1 MGKGIFVT
9 GTDTGVGKTVI
20 AAALILAAQQEGLR
34 VAVLKPVETGCR
46 RENGELLPAD
56 GLFLQRIAG
65 HTTVLDDV
73 VPLRYETP
81 VAPLVAA
88 WIEEKVPDVKSLL
101 VVFERLRNEFD
112 FVVVEGAGGLL
123 VPISEAL
130 SGAAGEF
137 YFMRDLARDF
147 GLPLVIVGRAGLGT
161 INHTLLS
168 VHEAE
173 SAGIRVAGVVL
184 NQSEP
189 ISDTASETNATVLR
203 KILAGPVFGV
213 FRYLTEKTASS
224 MDAASKEIDLGRLVR
239 IAQSL

>member
-20 AAALILAAQQEGLR
+20 AAALVLAARQEGLR

-56 GLFLQRIAG
+56 GLFLQQIAG
-65 HTTVLDDV
+65 HTTSLDDV

-88 WIEEKVPDVKSLL
+88 GIEGKTPDVKSLL
-101 VVFERLRNEFD
+101 AVFERLRNEFD

-123 VPISEAL
+123 VPISESL
-130 SGAAGEF
+130 SGAHGEF
-137 YFMRDLARDF
+137 YFMRDLARDC

-173 SAGIRVAGVVL
+173 LAGIRVAGVVL
-184 NQSEP
+184 NQTEP
-189 ISDTASETNATVLR
+189 VADTASATNAAVLR
-203 KILAGPVFGV
+203 KILHVPVFGV
-213 FRYLTEKTASS
+213 FRHLTEKTASNI
-224 MDAASKEIDLGRLVR
+224 DAASKESDLGRLVR
-239 IAQSL
+239 SAQSL